1 MIEIVDNDSHFIV
14 SWENKENIIVEDYRD
29 AAKLVNLHPNGK
41 VFYSTSGIIFEVKIH
56 IGLKIN

>member
-29 AAKLVNLHPNGK
+29 AAKLVNLYPNGK

-56 IGLKIN
+56 IGLQIN